1 MASLQ
6 AEKPVESQSSRQVKK
21 EPAKPSGSTPKAPS
35 SKPAPKKT
43 QKRSQPKQKAPL
55 LFKQLKPP
63 PTQIVSYNLN
73 LPYAFTEIVRFESR
87 SGAGHCRG

>member
-21 EPAKPSGSTPKAPS
+21 EPAKRSGSTPKAPS

-43 QKRSQPKQKAPL
+43 QKRSQPKQK
-55 LFKQLKPP
+55 
-63 PTQIVSYNLN
+63 VHNLN
-73 LPYAFTEIVRFESR
+73 LSSLHKHVFFF
-87 SGAGHCRG
+87 